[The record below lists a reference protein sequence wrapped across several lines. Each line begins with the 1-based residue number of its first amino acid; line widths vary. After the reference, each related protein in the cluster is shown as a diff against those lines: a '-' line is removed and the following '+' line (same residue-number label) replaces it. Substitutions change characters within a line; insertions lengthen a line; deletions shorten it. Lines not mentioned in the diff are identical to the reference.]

1 MSLQADV
8 AKARIELK
16 RPQRCK
22 VGDYVVKMTND
33 DREAFGYALQWVRE
47 GKKSQAWLVNLL
59 NDNGYQV
66 GKTVVRDHL
75 REECACVASS

>member
-8 AKARIELK
+8 EKARIELE
-16 RPQRCK
+16 RPARCK
-22 VGDYVVKMTND
+22 VGQFMVNMNND
-33 DREAFGYALQWVRE
+33 DRAAFSFALQWVRE

>member
-8 AKARIELK
+8 EKARVELE
-16 RPQRCK
+16 RPSRCK
-22 VGDYVVKMTND
+22 VGEHMDTMSND
-33 DREAFGYALQWVRE
+33 DRAAFGFALQWVRE